1 MTVDYS
7 IARSNLD
14 KLIQEYSPLGELSNE
29 AQTRF
34 SFIDKFLEDCLEWP
48 RSEIKVEKYE
58 GGTRNDYE
66 CGAPRMLIVEAKTS
80 QSELRFPPKR
90 SKSRVTLASLIAFD
104 ETTAAAIRQVQTY
117 GQSRGVQ
124 ITAVSNGSQL
134 IAFLASRVDGI
145 SPLEGDAL
153 VFDGY
158 EDLLKNFSLAY
169 ESLSKAGV
177 EEKRLIQTLSKDAP
191 ASLPSKLSAY
201 CLNYFD
207 HKYSNLFQESLRNAA
222 ALVIEDLGGTA
233 SLEKEFL
240 ASCYCESGPLTQYSL
255 V

>member
-1 MTVDYS
+1 MTVDFS
-7 IARSNLD
+7 LARSNLE
-14 KLIQEYSPLGELSNE
+14 KLIHEYSPLGELSNE

-48 RSEIKVEKYE
+48 RSEIKVELYE
-58 GGTRNDYE
+58 DGGRTDYE
-66 CGAPRMLIVEAKTS
+66 CGTPRMLIVEAKTS
-80 QSELRFPPKR
+80 KSALKLPPKR
-90 SKSRVTLASLIAFD
+90 SRSRVALASLIAFD
-104 ETTAAAIRQVQTY
+104 ETTAAAIRQVQSY

-145 SPLEGDAL
+145 SPLDGDAI

-158 EDLLKNFSLAY
+158 EDLLKNFSLVY
-169 ESLSKAGV
+169 ESLGKAGV

-207 HKYSNLFQESLRNAA
+207 HKYSTQQPPAKA
-222 ALVIEDLGGTA
+222 GGLSFTD
-233 SLEKEFL
+233 
-240 ASCYCESGPLTQYSL
+240 
-255 V
+255 